1 MYRCADL
8 GVFFTHPT
16 VPANLV
22 ARLYANQKVHTATL
36 PLKRV
41 PRVLAQHRYIQEH
54 LYQLPDRAVIVEVG
68 CSTGWLLRAF
78 DRPGRTLV
86 CFEPDASTALQA
98 NASLTFGTRS
108 RVHVLRETFSREA
121 LEAALG
127 AAAQINLFLSSHVLE
142 HLPDMCKFTSTLHGK
157 MAPGG
162 AVFTELP
169 NDTQEHVVSSK
180 RDSQF
185 HLSMT
190 TPGGW
195 LRVMEL
201 AGFVLGDLRTV
212 RDFEKT
218 GTNGLWSRSLLF
230 KKDSADPSVV
240 HGLQQDQSKTFLA
253 ALAPQHADRCK
264 QLADTLGLAI
274 SACSNGGL
282 AGVRSPKK
290 GVLERTGQNRYE
302 SS

>member
-1 MYRCADL
+1 M
-8 GVFFTHPT
+8 
-16 VPANLV
+16 
-22 ARLYANQKVHTATL
+22 
-36 PLKRV
+36 
-41 PRVLAQHRYIQEH
+41 
-54 LYQLPDRAVIVEVG
+54 
-68 CSTGWLLRAF
+68 
-78 DRPGRTLV
+78 
-86 CFEPDASTALQA
+86 
-98 NASLTFGTRS
+98 
-108 RVHVLRETFSREA
+108 
-121 LEAALG
+121 
-127 AAAQINLFLSSHVLE
+127 
-142 HLPDMCKFTSTLHGK
+142 
-157 MAPGG
+157 
-162 AVFTELP
+162 
-169 NDTQEHVVSSK
+169 
-180 RDSQF
+180 
-185 HLSMT
+185 
-190 TPGGW
+190 
-195 LRVMEL
+195 MEL